1 MLRNG
6 GGSRGQSRSSALW
19 GTGNNDDSRSNALW
33 GKGGRG
39 LVTMMAAVLVLGI
52 PLAASAGGNGS
63 KPDPNQETYV
73 SPGMLGKADKHPNKT
88 IHVIITANAGSL
100 PKSKILTKALGHL
113 DRQLNLVDG
122 IAIDLPAKQLDD
134 LATIPGLTITPD
146 APAHPTGF
154 TSKQLWVPNTGIDKL
169 WNAKLSANVDD
180 TRTQSDITAPTI
192 AIVDSGVDTSKV
204 TDFGGRVVQQVN
216 LCSLPNNSSGDGRG
230 HGTFVAGI
238 AAGQAPNYAGASP
251 RSNIVSVDVMDDT
264 GTARTSDVIAGAQ
277 WILANKDK
285 YNIKVANFSL
295 HASNS
300 SSFTRDPLDKAV
312 EQLWFAGVTV
322 VAAAGNYGNA
332 AGPSG
337 VKYAPGN
344 DPFVITVGAADMD
357 GDPNPRNDT
366 APSWSA
372 YGYTNDGFA
381 KPEIAA
387 DGRYMVG
394 PVPMTST
401 LASQKADHIVSPG
414 YIQLS
419 GTSFAAPIVSG
430 IAAQIIARNPTWG
443 PDQVKGA
450 LMKTARPTPMA
461 VPGSLG
467 LGEVNA
473 VRAVTANK
481 VPNPN
486 AALEQFVN
494 ADSSGSMAFD
504 AVSWSDT
511 AKANVSWDAVSWG
524 DVSWGDSALA
534 AVAWSDVAWSDVS
547 WADSLATADV
557 SWADISW
564 SDSSYED
571 AAEGDG
577 TGPPSDYIADPS
589 DLAQAA
595 ADPALQLPADL
606 VAPDPTA
613 TATAAATAPAATA
626 ADPTTIAPD
635 PTATASAPATSTL
648 P

>member
-6 GGSRGQSRSSALW
+6 GTRGQSRSSALW

-63 KPDPNQETYV
+63 GSTANSSQQTYM
-73 SPGMLGKADKHPNKT
+73 SPGMLQQANKHPDKF
-88 IHVIITANAGSL
+88 IHVIVTANGNL
-100 PKSKILTKALGHL
+100 PKSQILANTLGTV
-113 DRQLNLVDG
+113 DRKLGLVDG
-122 IAIDLPAKQLDD
+122 ISLVLKANRLAQLAK
-134 LATIPGLTITPD
+134 IPGLTITPD
-146 APAHPTGF
+146 APAHPTGSVY
-154 TSKQLWVPNTGIDKL
+154 TSNQLWVPNTGVDKL
-169 WNAKLSANVDD
+169 WNAPVSPNSAK
-180 TRTQSDITAPTI
+180 TQSDLVAPTI
-192 AIVDSGVDTSKV
+192 AVVDSGVDASKV
-204 TDFGGRVVQQVN
+204 ADFGGRVIQQVN
-216 LCSLPNNSSGDGRG
+216 MTTLPNNSPGDGRG

-238 AAGQAPNYAGASP
+238 AAGQAPGYAGASP
-251 RSNIVSVDVMDDT
+251 KSNVVSLDVMDDT
-264 GTARTSDVIAGAQ
+264 GTARTSDVIAAAQ

-300 SSFTRDPLDKAV
+300 SSFTHDPLDKAV
-312 EQLWFAGVTV
+312 EKLWFGGVTV
-322 VAAAGNYGNA
+322 VAAAGNYGLPN
-332 AGPSG
+332 GPSG
-337 VKYAPGN
+337 VLYAPGN

-357 GDPNPRNDT
+357 GNPNPKNDT

-372 YGYTNDGFA
+372 YGYTNDGFE
-381 KPEIAA
+381 KPEVSA

-394 PVPMTST
+394 PIPMTST
-401 LASQKADHIVSPG
+401 LASQKASNIVSPG

-430 IAAQIIARNPTWG
+430 IAAQILARNPSWS

-450 LMKTARPTPMA
+450 LMATARPTPSA

-473 VRAVTANK
+473 VRSVTAAS

-486 AALEQFVN
+486 KALEQFLT
-494 ADSSGSMAFD
+494 ADPAGGPLPVFD

-511 AKANVSWDAVSWG
+511 AKASVSWDAVSWG
-524 DVSWGDSALA
+524 DVSWGDTLA
-534 AVAWSDVAWSDVS
+534 AVSWADISWSDVS
-547 WADSLATADV
+547 WGDSLSSADV

-571 AAEGDG
+571 AADGDG
-577 TGPPSDYIADPS
+577 AGNLTDSV
-589 DLAQAA
+589 
-595 ADPALQLPADL
+595 ADPADLAAAASDPDLQLPSDL
-606 VAPDPTA
+606 VAPGPTA
-613 TATAAATAPAATA
+613 T
-626 ADPTTIAPD
+626 
-635 PTATASAPATSTL
+635 TATTSL

>member
-6 GGSRGQSRSSALW
+6 GTRGQSRSSALW

-63 KPDPNQETYV
+63 GSTSNSSPQTYL
-73 SPGMLGKADKHPNKT
+73 SPGMLQQANKHPDKF
-88 IHVIITANAGSL
+88 IHVIVTANGGNL
-100 PKSKILTKALGHL
+100 PKSQILANTLGTVDRKLGLINGISLVLKANRLA
-113 DRQLNLVDG
+113 QL
-122 IAIDLPAKQLDD
+122 AKM
-134 LATIPGLTITPD
+134 PGLTITPD
-146 APAHPTGF
+146 APAHPTGSTF

-169 WNAKLSANVDD
+169 WNAPLAPSSTK
-180 TRTQSDITAPTI
+180 TQSDLTAPTI
-192 AIVDSGVDTSKV
+192 AVVDSGVDTSKV
-204 TDFGGRVVQQVN
+204 TDFGGRVIQQVN
-216 LCSLPNNSSGDGRG
+216 LTTLPNNSPGDGRG

-238 AAGQAPNYAGASP
+238 AAGQAPGYAGASP
-251 RSNIVSVDVMDDT
+251 KSNIVSLDVMDDT
-264 GTARTSDVIAGAQ
+264 GTARTSDVIAAAQ

-300 SSFTRDPLDKAV
+300 SSFTHDPLDKAV
-312 EQLWFAGVTV
+312 EKLWFSGVTV
-322 VAAAGNYGNA
+322 VAAAGNYGVA
-332 AGPSG
+332 GGPSG
-337 VKYAPGN
+337 VLYAPGN

-357 GDPNPRNDT
+357 GNPNPKDDT
-366 APSWSA
+366 APFWSA
-372 YGYTNDGFA
+372 WGYTNDGFR
-381 KPEIAA
+381 KPEVSA

-394 PVPMTST
+394 PIPMTST
-401 LASQKADHIVSPG
+401 LASQKASNIVSPG

-430 IAAQIIARNPTWG
+430 IAAQIVARNPTWG

-450 LMKTARPTPMA
+450 LMATARPTPSA

-473 VRAVTANK
+473 VRSVTASNA
-481 VPNPN
+481 PNPN
-486 AALEQFVN
+486 KALEQFL
-494 ADSSGSMAFD
+494 APDPAGGGLPIFD

-524 DVSWGDSALA
+524 DVSWGDTLA
-534 AVAWSDVAWSDVS
+534 AVSWADISWSDVS
-547 WADSLATADV
+547 WGDSLSSADV

-571 AAEGDG
+571 AADGDG
-577 TGPPSDYIADPS
+577 AG
-589 DLAQAA
+589 DLTDSV
-595 ADPALQLPADL
+595 ADPADLAAAASDPDLQLPSDL
-606 VAPDPTA
+606 VAPGPTA
-613 TATAAATAPAATA
+613 T
-626 ADPTTIAPD
+626 
-635 PTATASAPATSTL
+635 TATTSL

>member
-6 GGSRGQSRSSALW
+6 GTRGQSRSSALW

-39 LVTMMAAVLVLGI
+39 LVTMMAAMLVLGI

-63 KPDPNQETYV
+63 GSTSNSSPQTYL
-73 SPGMLGKADKHPNKT
+73 SPGMLQQANKHPDKF
-88 IHVIITANAGSL
+88 IHVIVTANGGNL
-100 PKSKILTKALGHL
+100 PKSQILANTLGTVDRKLGLINGISLVLKANRLA
-113 DRQLNLVDG
+113 QL
-122 IAIDLPAKQLDD
+122 AKM
-134 LATIPGLTITPD
+134 PGLTITPD
-146 APAHPTGF
+146 APAHPTGSTF

-169 WNAKLSANVDD
+169 WNAPLAPNSTK
-180 TRTQSDITAPTI
+180 TQSDLTAPTI
-192 AIVDSGVDTSKV
+192 AVVDSGVDTSKV
-204 TDFGGRVVQQVN
+204 ADFGGRVIQQVN
-216 LCSLPNNSSGDGRG
+216 LTTLPNNSPGDGRG

-238 AAGQAPNYAGASP
+238 AAGQAPGYAGASP
-251 RSNIVSVDVMDDT
+251 KSNIVSLDVMDDT
-264 GTARTSDVIAGAQ
+264 GTARTSDVIAAAQ

-300 SSFTRDPLDKAV
+300 SSFTHDPLDKAV
-312 EQLWFAGVTV
+312 EKLWFSGVTV
-322 VAAAGNYGNA
+322 VAAAGNYGVA
-332 AGPSG
+332 GGPSG
-337 VKYAPGN
+337 VLYAPGN

-357 GDPNPRNDT
+357 GNPNPKDDT
-366 APSWSA
+366 APFWSA
-372 YGYTNDGFA
+372 WGYTNDGFR
-381 KPEIAA
+381 KPEVSA

-394 PVPMTST
+394 PIPMTST
-401 LASQKADHIVSPG
+401 LASQKASNIVSPG

-430 IAAQIIARNPTWG
+430 IAAQIVARNPTWG

-450 LMKTARPTPMA
+450 LMATARPTPSA

-473 VRAVTANK
+473 VRSVTASNA
-481 VPNPN
+481 PNPN
-486 AALEQFVN
+486 KALEQFL
-494 ADSSGSMAFD
+494 APDPAGGGLPIFD

-524 DVSWGDSALA
+524 DVSWGDTLA
-534 AVAWSDVAWSDVS
+534 AVSWADISWSDVS
-547 WADSLATADV
+547 WGDSLSSADV

-571 AAEGDG
+571 AADGDG
-577 TGPPSDYIADPS
+577 AG
-589 DLAQAA
+589 DLTDSV
-595 ADPALQLPADL
+595 ADPADLAAAASDPDLQLPSDL
-606 VAPDPTA
+606 VAPGPTA
-613 TATAAATAPAATA
+613 T
-626 ADPTTIAPD
+626 
-635 PTATASAPATSTL
+635 TATTSL

>member
-6 GGSRGQSRSSALW
+6 GTRGQSRSSALW

-63 KPDPNQETYV
+63 TPDSSQQTYM
-73 SPGMLGKADKHPNKT
+73 SPGMLQQANKHPDKFV
-88 IHVIITANAGSL
+88 HVIVTANGNL
-100 PKSKILTKALGHL
+100 PKSQILANTLGTV
-113 DRQLNLVDG
+113 DRKLGLIDG
-122 IAIDLPAKQLDD
+122 ISLVLKANRLAQLAK
-134 LATIPGLTITPD
+134 IPGLTITPD
-146 APAHPTGF
+146 APAHPTGSVY
-154 TSKQLWVPNTGIDKL
+154 TSNQLWVPNTGVDKL
-169 WNAKLSANVDD
+169 WNAPVSPNSAK
-180 TRTQSDITAPTI
+180 TQSDLVAPTI
-192 AIVDSGVDTSKV
+192 AVVDSGVDTSKV
-204 TDFGGRVVQQVN
+204 GDFGGRVIQQVN
-216 LCSLPNNSSGDGRG
+216 LTTLPNNSPGDGRG

-238 AAGQAPNYAGASP
+238 AAGQAPGYAGASP
-251 RSNIVSVDVMDDT
+251 KSNIVSLDVMDDT
-264 GTARTSDVIAGAQ
+264 GTARTSDVIAAAQ

-300 SSFTRDPLDKAV
+300 SSFTHDPLDKAV
-312 EQLWFAGVTV
+312 EKLWFGGVTV
-322 VAAAGNYGNA
+322 VAAAGNYGLPN
-332 AGPSG
+332 GPSG
-337 VKYAPGN
+337 VLYAPGN

-357 GDPNPRNDT
+357 GNPNPKNDT

-372 YGYTNDGFA
+372 YGDTNDGFQ
-381 KPEIAA
+381 KPEVSA

-394 PVPMTST
+394 PIPMTST
-401 LASQKADHIVSPG
+401 LASQKASNLVSPG

-430 IAAQIIARNPTWG
+430 IAAQILARNPSWG

-450 LMKTARPTPMA
+450 LMATARPTPSA

-473 VRAVTANK
+473 VRSVTATS

-486 AALEQFVN
+486 RALEQFL
-494 ADSSGSMAFD
+494 APDPAGGGLPIFD

-524 DVSWGDSALA
+524 DVSWGDTLA
-534 AVAWSDVAWSDVS
+534 AVSWADISWSDVS
-547 WADSLATADV
+547 WGDSLSSADV

-577 TGPPSDYIADPS
+577 AGDLTDSIADPA
-589 DLAQAA
+589 DLAAA
-595 ADPALQLPADL
+595 ATDPDLQLPSDL

-613 TATAAATAPAATA
+613 TAAT
-626 ADPTTIAPD
+626 
-635 PTATASAPATSTL
+635 TSL

>member
-6 GGSRGQSRSSALW
+6 GGPRGQSRSSALW

-52 PLAASAGGNGS
+52 PLAASAGSNGS
-63 KPDPNQETYV
+63 SSDPGQQTYV
-73 SPGMLGKADKHPNKT
+73 SPGMLAKAATHPNGR
-88 IHVIITANAGSL
+88 IHVIVTANAGDL
-100 PKSKILTKALGHL
+100 PKSEILNRAHGHL

-122 IAIDLPAKQLDD
+122 IALDLPAKK
-134 LATIPGLTITPD
+134 LAELSQVPGLTITPD
-146 APAHPTGF
+146 APAHPTGLTY
-154 TSKQLWVPNTGIDKL
+154 TSKQLWVANTGIDKL
-169 WNAKLSANVDD
+169 WNARATSNPTD
-180 TRTQSDITAPTI
+180 TRTQSDLSAPTI
-192 AIVDSGVDTSKV
+192 AIVDSGVDTSRV
-204 TDFGGRVVQQVN
+204 ADFGGRVVQSVN
-216 LCSLPNNSSGDGRG
+216 LSTLPNNSPGDGRG

-238 AAGQAPNYAGASP
+238 AAGQAAGYAGASP
-251 RSNIVSVDVMDDT
+251 RSNIVSLDVMDDT
-264 GTARTSDVIAGAQ
+264 GTARTSDVIAAAQ

-300 SSFTRDPLDKAV
+300 SSFTHDPLDKAV
-312 EQLWFAGVTV
+312 EKLWFAGVTV
-322 VAAAGNYGNA
+322 VAAAGNYGVPN
-332 AGPSG
+332 GPSG

-357 GDPNPRNDT
+357 GNPNPKNDT
-366 APSWSA
+366 APFWSA

-381 KPEIAA
+381 KPEVAA

-394 PVPMTST
+394 PIPMGST
-401 LASQKADHIVSPG
+401 LAIQKADHIVSPG
-414 YIQLS
+414 YIELS

-430 IAAQIIARNPTWG
+430 IAAQILARHPDYT
-443 PDQVKGA
+443 PDQIKGA
-450 LMKTARPTPMA
+450 LMVTARPTPQA

-473 VRAVTANK
+473 VQSAFVSQI
-481 VPNPN
+481 PNPN
-486 AALEQFVN
+486 KALDQFVTTDPAGGN
-494 ADSSGSMAFD
+494 LPVFD

-524 DVSWGDSALA
+524 DVSWGDSSLA
-534 AVAWSDVAWSDVS
+534 AISWSDVAWSDVS
-547 WADSLATADV
+547 WGDSLASADV

-571 AAEGDG
+571 AAEGDP
-577 TGPPSDYIADPS
+577 TGDAAAYAADS
-589 DLAQAA
+589 ADLADAA
-595 ADPALQLPADL
+595 SDPALQLPAGL
-606 VAPDPTA
+606 APPDP
-613 TATAAATAPAATA
+613 AA
-626 ADPTTIAPD
+626 
-635 PTATASAPATSTL
+635 STSTTPL